1 MTKKIPQGANFTI
14 RNSTA
19 EFLMFTVDSCVDNIS
34 FHLKNIVKDHELD
47 KNSVIEEFSVTAS
60 DLDLAEERAKRK
72 IPMTMED
79 WSKRLDKFLE
89 FDDRNIL
96 KNKGS
101 ISHEEAK
108 QFAETQWEQ
117 YRILQDKL
125 FESDFDNVLKKISSP
140 DHP

>member
-1 MTKKIPQGANFTI
+1 MTKKSPQNTNFTI

-47 KNSVIEEFSVTAS
+47 KNSVIKEFSVTAS

-125 FESDFDNVLKKISSP
+125 FESDFDNEIKKKITG
-140 DHP
+140 

>member
-1 MTKKIPQGANFTI
+1 MTKKSPQNTNFTI

-34 FHLKNIVKDHELD
+34 FHLKNIVKDNELD
-47 KNSVIEEFSVTAS
+47 KNSVIKEFSVTAS

-125 FESDFDNVLKKISSP
+125 FESDFDNEIKKKLQDNP
-140 DHP
+140 

>member
-1 MTKKIPQGANFTI
+1 MTKKIPQDTNFTI

-47 KNSVIEEFSVTAS
+47 KNSVIEEFLVTAS

-125 FESDFDNVLKKISSP
+125 FESDFDNVLKKISSS

>member
-1 MTKKIPQGANFTI
+1 MTKKIPQDTNFTI

-125 FESDFDNVLKKISSP
+125 FESDFDNVLKKISSS

>member
-1 MTKKIPQGANFTI
+1 MTKKIPQDTNFTI

-19 EFLMFTVDSCVDNIS
+19 EFLMFTVDSCIDNIF